1 MKEVKFSWYDR
12 VLVNLTVR
20 EKFHVL
26 FWFPLVMIL
35 LITGLLL
42 SQNNNLRQLD
52 AVQALELKLQS
63 SAALL
68 EQVKDASSLQLPAGI
83 RLSDSGVAGQ
93 QQVGD
98 GVTIT
103 VQAGD
108 SRFLSGTVD
117 LSIYSLFGG
126 HSLTYILIAA
136 GIVLMAIVSFLLS
149 SFISR
154 AIFSLSKA

>member
-26 FWFPLVMIL
+26 FWFPLLMIL

-83 RLSDSGVAGQ
+83 RLSESGVAGQ
-93 QQVGD
+93 QQGLPLRPHP
-98 GVTIT
+98 
-103 VQAGD
+103 Q
-108 SRFLSGTVD
+108 
-117 LSIYSLFGG
+117 
-126 HSLTYILIAA
+126 HAA
-136 GIVLMAIVSFLLS
+136 GVVVACAGLRRQLRRKDQIMAVL
-149 SFISR
+149 
-154 AIFSLSKA
+154 